1 MHEEG
6 SFQKIIENDLKKEI
20 LMLKEEL
27 NRLLNVMED
36 YSQLQEEVNKTHSI
50 NAEIQKKVKGLEDE
64 LRVIRAKVEQS

>member
-1 MHEEG
+1 
-6 SFQKIIENDLKKEI
+6 
-20 LMLKEEL
+20 MLKEEL